1 MKKGISLIVLIITII
16 VMIILSVSILITLSN
31 TGIIERANQAVE
43 LTNEKQVQDLASLIW
58 ADAYMKGLTDQEL
71 VNEVKLRLDEQGITD
86 ANWDIS
92 ISNTN
97 ISISSV
103 KNRTPLGSL
112 ITPDNYGDT
121 IDYTVTVNGT
131 TYNNWRIYYHNEEYV
146 YLIAGDKVGHYKD
159 FGNVNALGVP
169 IEELTTDELE
179 LYDKFRVGDYK
190 KVDITEKFTYSALG
204 IAYLIR
210 NYSTF
215 ANFIDY
221 GNNVVGAIGGP
232 PVELLSAGW
241 NAKGYSPTLTPVIT
255 NTNLGYLMNS
265 SLAPE
270 LTNDGLYIPE
280 TGFCWTTSPIGN
292 SNTGVLRAGQAT
304 IAHMTSSENVE
315 DYGIYPVVC
324 LKASIPAKVGTIT
337 NFTLIK

>member
-146 YLIAGDKVGHYKD
+146 YLIAGEKVGHYGT
-159 FGNVNALGVP
+159 FGNVNSLGVSP
-169 IEELTTDELE
+169 DELTAAELE
-179 LYDKFRVGDYK
+179 LYDAFRVGNNA
-190 KVDITEKFTYSALG
+190 KVDITEPYTYSARG
-204 IAYLIR
+204 VAYLIR
-210 NYSTF
+210 TYSTF
-215 ANFIDY
+215 ANYTDY
-221 GNNVVGAIGGP
+221 GDNVVGAIGGP
-232 PVELLSAGW
+232 PIELLAAGW
-241 NAKGYSPTLTPVIT
+241 NAKGYMPRITPVLS
-255 NTNLGYLMNS
+255 NTKWGYNINGSEFM
-265 SLAPE
+265 
-270 LTNDGLYIPE
+270 NDGLYIPKS
-280 TGFCWTTSPIGN
+280 GYCWTTSPVGN
-292 SNTGVLRAGQAT
+292 SNTGVLVSGDSA
-304 IAHMTSSENVE
+304 IKHESSYTNTEA
-315 DYGIYPVVC
+315 YGIYPVVC
-324 LKASIPAKVGTIT
+324 LKASIPAKVGTRT